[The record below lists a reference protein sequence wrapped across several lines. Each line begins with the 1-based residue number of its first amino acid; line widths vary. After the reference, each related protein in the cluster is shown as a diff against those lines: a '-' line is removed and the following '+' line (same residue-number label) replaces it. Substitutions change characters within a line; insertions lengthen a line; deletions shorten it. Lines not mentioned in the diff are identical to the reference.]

1 MEAADLITIGLV
13 VVGFGLVSGRLEGTP
28 LTPPMVFIAAGVV
41 LASAGRLDVD
51 VEEPLVRGIMEITLV
66 VVLFTDASRIDLRTL
81 SREFS
86 APLRMLTAG
95 LLLTVVAGTLL
106 AAVLLPGLG
115 VWGAA
120 VLAVVLAPTDA
131 ALGQAVVSD
140 ATVPRSVR
148 QTLNV
153 ESGLNDGLALPLLAI
168 GLALAGAVE
177 EPGDPGSW
185 VRLAASEIGIALAV
199 GVGLA
204 YVTGVLI
211 VAARARGWMATVFLR
226 LSGVTLALVSYGVA
240 DAAGGSG
247 FLAAFVAGAVLGNV
261 ARSECA
267 PIHAFAEAEGQL
279 LVLTTFLLFGA
290 IAVVPAFERLD
301 WRALVY
307 AVGSLTVVRMVP
319 VAVSLAGSGLRRA
332 TVWFLAWFGPRGLAS
347 ILFGLLVLEASGI
360 PSGGRIFDIVVVT
373 VTASAFAHGV
383 TAAPLARR
391 YGREA
396 ASFSAADMPEMMDV
410 AELPTR
416 LRWSR

>member
-1 MEAADLITIGLV
+1 M
-13 VVGFGLVSGRLEGTP
+13 SGRLEGTP
-28 LTPPMVFIAAGVV
+28 LTPPMAFIAAGVV

-51 VEEPLVRGIMEITLV
+51 IEEPLVRGIMEITLV
-66 VVLFTDASRIDLRTL
+66 VVLFTDASRIDLRAL
-81 SREFS
+81 SRDFS
-86 APLRMLTAG
+86 APLRMLTGG
-95 LLLTVVAGTLL
+95 LGLTVVAGTLL
-106 AAVLLPGLG
+106 AAALLPGLG
-115 VWGAA
+115 IWEAA

-140 ATVPRSVR
+140 DSIPRSVR

-168 GLALAGAVE
+168 ALAVAGAAE
-177 EPGDPGSW
+177 APGDPGFW
-185 VRLAASEIGIALAV
+185 FRLAVEEIVFALVIGA
-199 GVGLA
+199 GLA
-204 YVTGVLI
+204 YIAGVLI

-226 LSGVTLALVSYGVA
+226 LSGVTLALVTFGVA

-290 IAVVPAFERLD
+290 IAVVPAFDRLD
-301 WRALVY
+301 WRAVLY

-319 VAVSLAGSGLRRA
+319 VALSLAGSGLRRA
-332 TVWFLAWFGPRGLAS
+332 SVWFLAWFGPRGLAS

-360 PSGGRIFDIVVVT
+360 PAEGRIFDIAVVT
-373 VTASAFAHGV
+373 VTISALAHGV

-391 YGREA
+391 YGRLAER
-396 ASFSAADMPEMMDV
+396 FTAADMPEMMDV